1 MTISK
6 ANKSDAEEI
15 LSVQKAAFQTEAEI
29 HNMYD
34 IQPLAQTLA
43 ELLKE
48 FDLGPVL
55 KVSHNGRIIGSARAH
70 INDNIVTI
78 CKVVVLPEFRGRGI
92 AKALISELENICP
105 ASRYEIYT
113 NSKSYWN
120 ISLYKSLG
128 YTAYGER
135 IDSSKLTFTL
145 LAKEK

>member
-15 LSVQKAAFQTEAEI
+15 LSVQKTAFQTEAEI

-34 IQPLAQTLA
+34 IQPL
-43 ELLKE
+43 
-48 FDLGPVL
+48 GPVL
-55 KVSHNGRIIGSARAH
+55 KASHNGRIIGSARAH
-70 INDNIVTI
+70 INGNIVTI

>member
-70 INDNIVTI
+70 INGNIVTI

-92 AKALISELENICP
+92 AKALISEL
-105 ASRYEIYT
+105 
-113 NSKSYWN
+113 
-120 ISLYKSLG
+120 
-128 YTAYGER
+128 
-135 IDSSKLTFTL
+135 
-145 LAKEK
+145 

>member
-55 KVSHNGRIIGSARAH
+55 KVSHNGQNHRLGTRTH
-70 INDNIVTI
+70 
-78 CKVVVLPEFRGRGI
+78 KRQ
-92 AKALISELENICP
+92 
-105 ASRYEIYT
+105 Y
-113 NSKSYWN
+113 SYN
-120 ISLYKSLG
+120 MQSCRTS
-128 YTAYGER
+128 
-135 IDSSKLTFTL
+135 
-145 LAKEK
+145 